1 MHVYEWLAAVGAGVA
16 GMVVTFRLLADADLL
31 TGKGFRS
38 VRGATIGAVTLFLVL
53 IALAPTGLPQF
64 GAANLAAAAV
74 ALVTAPLVLTD
85 LRDQRL
91 PNPITYSLVA
101 IALIFGAEAALV
113 SGDWAGFGF
122 AFIWGAIP
130 FVLFLVMVLASRG
143 GVGMGDAKLAA
154 GLGLTAALTSGRLTL
169 SSMAAGFLIGGV
181 FALIKLLRK
190 QATSKTQI
198 PFGPF
203 LLAGF
208 WVAYLLFR

>member
-1 MHVYEWLAAVGAGVA
+1 MHVYEWLAAVAAGVA

-31 TGKGFRS
+31 PPKGIRS
-38 VRGATIGAVTLFLVL
+38 VRGATIGAVTLLLVL
-53 IALAPTGLPQF
+53 IALAPTGTPQF
-64 GAANLAAAAV
+64 GAANLAAAAF
-74 ALVTAPLVLTD
+74 ALVTAPLVLID
-85 LRDQRL
+85 RRDQRL

-101 IALIFGAEAALV
+101 IALIFGTEAALV

-122 AFIWGAIP
+122 ALIWGAIP
-130 FVLFLVMVLASRG
+130 FVLFFVMVVASRG

-154 GLGLTAALTSGRLTL
+154 GLGLTAARTSGRLTL
-169 SSMAAGFLIGGV
+169 SSMATGFLIGGV
-181 FALIKLLRK
+181 FALVKLLSK
-190 QATSKTQI
+190 QATRKTQI

>member
-1 MHVYEWLAAVGAGVA
+1 MHVFEWLAAVAAGVA

-31 TGKGFRS
+31 PPKGIRS
-38 VRGATIGAVTLFLVL
+38 VRGANIGALTLLLVL
-53 IALAPTGLPQF
+53 IALAPTGTPQF

-74 ALVTAPLVLTD
+74 ALVTAPLVLID
-85 LRDQRL
+85 RRDQRL

-113 SGDWAGFGF
+113 TGEWAGFGF
-122 AFIWGAIP
+122 ALIWGAIP
-130 FVLFLVMVLASRG
+130 FALFFVMVLASRG

-169 SSMAAGFLIGGV
+169 SSMATGFLIGGV
-181 FALIKLLRK
+181 FALVKLLSK
-190 QATSKTQI
+190 QANRKTQI